1 MKLTDF
7 KAIWLSN
14 MGFATWLS
22 SPSKAGATKLNP
34 RNNSWAVALG
44 GIPGESVQKKREKIW
59 TTLKTQGSFK
69 HTYHVYSKFDTYT
82 DTRQDKTIHLIL

>member
-7 KAIWLSN
+7 KAIWLSS

-44 GIPGESVQKKREKIW
+44 GIPGESVQI
-59 TTLKTQGSFK
+59 
-69 HTYHVYSKFDTYT
+69 
-82 DTRQDKTIHLIL
+82 